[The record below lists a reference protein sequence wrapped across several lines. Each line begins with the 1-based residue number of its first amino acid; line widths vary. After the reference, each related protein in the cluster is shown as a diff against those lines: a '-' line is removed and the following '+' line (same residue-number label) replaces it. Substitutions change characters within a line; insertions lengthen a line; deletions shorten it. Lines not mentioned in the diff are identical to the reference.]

1 MKLFN
6 GFKFRD
12 KAVRLYKQG
21 KDINQ
26 IQKEVGI
33 IIELGTVEKWI
44 EEDEKYKQTKDYIK
58 QSIKIKKQIK
68 KAKTKEELESL
79 YFNLQEVVKKILD
92 INPENMVAKKDFI
105 LASSY
110 IKKVQRNKI
119 KSQPLNINEMQEQF
133 AKEQLAKENAF
144 TVEKQEEYI
153 DSINTKFQN
162 GEIKKENLKEIWK
175 NLERYPDRT
184 RSIIFIL
191 DLYAKITEYYIIPVK
206 ALEVYADKTYT
217 LTPEEYDNVLNE
229 ISKYRKHI
237 AIQEYAKEKDKKM
250 QSLKEQKDYSKEIIE
265 KLKNGEISKEEMPK
279 IIEKLEEFPDK
290 VRSTFLISKL
300 YEILYDKKEALSKL
314 ANYAKKNN
322 LDEQEKSLLV
332 QMQDVL
338 SKRDSKLNTTT
349 SRLRKIYKVKENEE
363 KVYKKKVQKDA
374 IINYILDGKT
384 VLEISEIMKENG
396 TSIKTIS
403 KIRKSYIQKN
413 ETLRTENIK
422 LEGIVRKLLQSGF
435 SSNQVHKLVEYDVSM
450 PTIEEIKAE
459 MENKKENDTEN
470 VK

>member
-1 MKLFN
+1 
-6 GFKFRD
+6 
-12 KAVRLYKQG
+12 
-21 KDINQ
+21 
-26 IQKEVGI
+26 
-33 IIELGTVEKWI
+33 
-44 EEDEKYKQTKDYIK
+44 
-58 QSIKIKKQIK
+58 
-68 KAKTKEELESL
+68 
-79 YFNLQEVVKKILD
+79 
-92 INPENMVAKKDFI
+92 
-105 LASSY
+105 
-110 IKKVQRNKI
+110 
-119 KSQPLNINEMQEQF
+119 
-133 AKEQLAKENAF
+133 
-144 TVEKQEEYI
+144 
-153 DSINTKFQN
+153 
-162 GEIKKENLKEIWK
+162 
-175 NLERYPDRT
+175 
-184 RSIIFIL
+184 
-191 DLYAKITEYYIIPVK
+191 
-206 ALEVYADKTYT
+206 
-217 LTPEEYDNVLNE
+217 
-229 ISKYRKHI
+229 
-237 AIQEYAKEKDKKM
+237 M

-450 PTIEEIKAE
+450 PTIEEIRTE
-459 MENKKENDTEN
+459 MENKKENEKENDTEN